1 MWVVTWKSLFPIY
14 GFSGLFSRPI
24 VRGMQRQNFSSRSS
38 IASPL
43 ALSEN
48 GTKPLWAHS
57 AKLQLRSNSPSRFSL
72 ESHSSSPT
80 LERIGEVVDTVLSTS
95 CFTGSSKSEKI
106 PGVKAALPP
115 LNSSPSN
122 KRLIEHLHSKA
133 LAQAEQRT
141 TVQPGDNNNVAAGA
155 EQLSPRHGAS
165 AKEAKQRHGSAESV
179 KRTSAKTG
187 VESERSPKKRPATS
201 STSSSS
207 LSPASPAIDK
217 LPPRSQAKGAASASK
232 DRSDAPPKSS
242 KAGSSRTATPSKK
255 GLSQAPE
262 ADPGQQKKV
271 SSPASQPQR
280 RSSPRGAGEKGSV
293 SGRTRVLERSTSR
306 DSRTHAAPERKAGG
320 PATRSS
326 AAGRAEGRTGRAS
339 ENRAVGR
346 SSSSSSS
353 MTSLRSSNAA
363 VSSANAA
370 SPSRGP
376 QRSNKAEEKGLS
388 FFKTA
393 LRPKEAHKSAD
404 GGKAGAEELKGSS
417 DFVGGD
423 TVKEG
428 VPNGVGK
435 KAQNL
440 ASEAKNN
447 SSNTAKDKESIKA
460 SSTAKH
466 SLLPSTKSKLSGAET
481 TSQPPAKDP
490 VKRDPAK
497 KTIQSR
503 KIPINSTHTSQKG
516 KWASLKRPDRIT
528 SAALRSVYQ
537 PVRVSL
543 TLHLFSGYQLP
554 CRTFTVN
561 SVWQIFRNGLKKK
574 EKHFVLH
581 SFWGT
586 SLCIVNKH
594 GLNTSGS

>member
-1 MWVVTWKSLFPIY
+1 MLLIVFSFTNKANVSSCLKKSLPDLWL
-14 GFSGLFSRPI
+14 SGLFSRPI

-95 CFTGSSKSEKI
+95 CFTGSPKSEKI
-106 PGVKAALPP
+106 PGVKAALPS

-141 TVQPGDNNNVAAGA
+141 TVQPGDNNNVAAGG

-165 AKEAKQRHGSAESV
+165 AKEPKQRHGSAESV

-232 DRSDAPPKSS
+232 DRNDAPPKSS

-262 ADPGQQKKV
+262 AEPGQQKKG

-280 RSSPRGAGEKGSV
+280 RSSPRGEKGSV
-293 SGRTRVLERSTSR
+293 SGRTRVPERSASR
-306 DSRTHAAPERKAGG
+306 DSRTNAAPERKAGG

-363 VSSANAA
+363 LSSANAA
-370 SPSRGP
+370 PPSRGP
-376 QRSNKAEEKGLS
+376 QRSSKAEEKGLS

-404 GGKAGAEELKGSS
+404 GGKAGAEESKGSS
-417 DFVGGD
+417 EVVGGD

-435 KAQNL
+435 KAQNV

-447 SSNTAKDKESIKA
+447 SSNTAKDKESIKT

-503 KIPINSTHTSQKG
+503 KIPINSTHASQKG
-516 KWASLKRPDRIT
+516 K
-528 SAALRSVYQ
+528 
-537 PVRVSL
+537 
-543 TLHLFSGYQLP
+543 
-554 CRTFTVN
+554 
-561 SVWQIFRNGLKKK
+561 
-574 EKHFVLH
+574 
-581 SFWGT
+581 
-586 SLCIVNKH
+586 
-594 GLNTSGS
+594 